1 MHLPRFTFGVGDRFA
16 CSGRAQL
23 RAFPRHDDIAPVW
36 NKSWREHRLIG
47 SEPAAV
53 RAAAAA
59 AVAAEGW
66 TGPWFVD
73 ADHVGAEAL
82 PRFAPHCDF
91 FTLDVAEA
99 MGRRAGPEAVAA
111 FLDRHGDLATTV
123 VWPGLEL
130 PLTITREELAAAAA
144 RVLVAAGQA
153 VALHRQLQ
161 ALRPDGAYA
170 VEVSL
175 DETDEIQGPA
185 EIIAVLA
192 VLADAGI
199 SADTIAPRFPGRF
212 NKGVDYVGDVAAFA
226 RAFAADAAAAAWA
239 STRLKMRTQTRLSVH
254 SGSDKFAI
262 YPAIRA
268 AIARLGTGL
277 HLKTA
282 GTTWLAEVE
291 GLALAGGLGLDLAR
305 RIYAGA
311 HARSAEMIAPYAPVV
326 DIDVKLL
333 PAPAEVARWDG
344 KRFAAALHHDAAC
357 PDFNPQLRQL
367 IHVGYSVAAGF
378 GSEYLD
384 TRRRHAAIID
394 PVVTANLAERHLQ
407 ALLPSSAGRATHAVS
422 QVGG

>member
-1 MHLPRFTFGVGDRFA
+1 MRLPRFTFGIGDRFA

-23 RAFPRHDDIAPVW
+23 RAFPRIDGIAPVW

-47 SEPAAV
+47 SEPATV

-123 VWPGLEL
+123 GWPGMERT
-130 PLTITREELAAAAA
+130 LTITRDELAAAAA
-144 RVLVAAGQA
+144 RVLDAAMQA
-153 VALHRQLQ
+153 VTLHRQLE

-175 DETDEIQGPA
+175 DETDEVQGPA
-185 EIIAVLA
+185 EIVAVLA

-212 NKGVDYVGDVAAFA
+212 NKGVDYVGDVTAFA
-226 RAFAADAAAAAWA
+226 QSFAADAAAAAWA
-239 STRLKMRTQTRLSVH
+239 STRLGMRNQTRLSVH

-268 AIARLGTGL
+268 AVTRLGTGL

-291 GLALAGGLGLDLAR
+291 GLALAGREGLELAQ

-311 HARSAEMIAPYAPVV
+311 YAGLAEMVAPYAPVV
-326 DIDVKLL
+326 DISVARL
-333 PAPAEVARWDG
+333 PAPALVANWDG
-344 KRFAAALHHDAAC
+344 RRFAAALHHDAAC
-357 PDFNPQLRQL
+357 PEFNRDFRQL
-367 IHVGYSVAAGF
+367 IHVGFPVAARLGGAF
-378 GSEYLD
+378 
-384 TRRRHAAIID
+384 TAARRRCADIID
-394 PVVTANLAERHLQ
+394 PVVTDNLSARHLRQ
-407 ALLPSSAGRATHAVS
+407 LLPETCAHAGAA
-422 QVGG
+422 